1 MLAASS
7 LFLPMQLQNDFY
19 GGGMMEEKEVVPAG
33 LVTMLLAGYL
43 RTIYIMAAGWVLT
56 TAALLAYIVYC
67 R

>member
-1 MLAASS
+1 
-7 LFLPMQLQNDFY
+7 
-19 GGGMMEEKEVVPAG
+19 MMEEKEVVPAG

-56 TAALLAYIVYC
+56 TVALLAYIVYC

>member
-1 MLAASS
+1 
-7 LFLPMQLQNDFY
+7 
-19 GGGMMEEKEVVPAG
+19 MMEENEQVPAG

-56 TAALLAYIVYC
+56 MAALLAYIALS